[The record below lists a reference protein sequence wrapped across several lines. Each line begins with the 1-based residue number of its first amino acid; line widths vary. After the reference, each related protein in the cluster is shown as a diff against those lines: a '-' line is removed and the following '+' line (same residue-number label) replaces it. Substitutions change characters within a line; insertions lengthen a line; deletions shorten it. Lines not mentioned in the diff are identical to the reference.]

1 MLWTGVPKNQPITAP
16 YRKDKKY
23 DRELIH
29 CLVPICMRTKFLV
42 AIIFSLLDHY
52 MVQNK
57 DGSMRHTS
65 RLCLISV
72 LGAWAMPEISTHAW
86 SSRLISSVGFAWAK
100 TKLYLQK
107 LGKIIERFK
116 VRFSWYCFWLN
127 GPRLNSLMN
136 DFWSFTVKKWMNG

>member
-52 MVQNK
+52 MVQNN

-72 LGAWAMPEISTHAW
+72 LGAQAMPENFDACVIVAPH
-86 SSRLISSVGFAWAK
+86 F
-100 TKLYLQK
+100 
-107 LGKIIERFK
+107 
-116 VRFSWYCFWLN
+116 
-127 GPRLNSLMN
+127 
-136 DFWSFTVKKWMNG
+136 